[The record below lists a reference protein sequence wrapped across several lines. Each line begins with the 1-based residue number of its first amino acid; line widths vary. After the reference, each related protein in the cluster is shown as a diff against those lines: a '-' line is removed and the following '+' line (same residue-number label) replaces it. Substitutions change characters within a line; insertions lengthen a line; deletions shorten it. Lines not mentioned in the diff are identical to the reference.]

1 MYIERYVIILISSQT
16 NTLRL
21 PTYDVP
27 CKPTSNEIAVPS
39 LVTNSFHTQQT
50 QETHQQPQQPQNQQ
64 VVTGL
69 NGSSIAGC
77 GISPAVANSNPNAG
91 INSVALH
98 RTISVPGMDQ
108 PTEQQLQTV
117 HSSTSSF
124 PNYTGLSIPN
134 QSE

>member
-1 MYIERYVIILISSQT
+1 
-16 NTLRL
+16 
-21 PTYDVP
+21 
-27 CKPTSNEIAVPS
+27 

-50 QETHQQPQQPQNQQ
+50 QESHQQPQQPQNQQ

-69 NGSSIAGC
+69 NGGSYAGC
-77 GISPAVANSNPNAG
+77 GISPAAANSNPNAG
-91 INSVALH
+91 INSVALQYQNNNH

-108 PTEQQLQTV
+108 PTEQQLQSV

-124 PNYTGLSIPN
+124 PNYTGLTIPN